1 VSQLSLSV
9 ILPIERNNLGVIK
22 INDDLTGLTVWG
34 HKFCYGRADHGTAGQ
49 NGNANADPT
58 QPYGD
63 TPTGGFD
70 VVGIRP
76 VQASEMNKYGSQD
89 ALMLKGVTGQAM
101 IREANSG
108 HQLLIHG
115 GRPSFGTVLL
125 RPTNGCLRLLDQ
137 DMKGLLSAL
146 GDDGNNFP
154 YSLNIV
160 DGDPAELVA
169 GGPDDG
175 YEDPATA

>member
-1 VSQLSLSV
+1 
-9 ILPIERNNLGVIK
+9 VIK
-22 INDDLTGLTVWG
+22 INDDITGLTLWG
-34 HKFCYGRADHGTAGQ
+34 PKFCYGRADHGTARK
-49 NGNANADPT
+49 NGNPNADST

-70 VVGIRP
+70 VAGIRA
-76 VQASEMNKYGSQD
+76 VQPSEMEKYGSQD
-89 ALMLKGVTGQAM
+89 ALLLKGITGEAM

-137 DMKGLLSAL
+137 DMKDLLGAL
-146 GDDGNNFP
+146 AADGNNFP
-154 YSLNIV
+154 YSLIIV
-160 DGDPAELVA
+160 EGDPGQLMA